1 MLKNRTEWIYWNVK
15 NGAFVTSLCWKL
27 ALPVLPSPLMN
38 PAVESKVESTPSP
51 VPATQARVIVP
62 VPPEAPPAQSPAFF
76 APPPSRFVSGSEL
89 VLEHGAAVP
98 VGSCIQ
104 CGRPACGS
112 RAVALRHPRQP
123 STWFGARPV
132 LEMGLCR
139 KHRDD
144 RSVAVALTW
153 SFLSI
158 GVLLVA
164 IGAVTFSPVSV
175 LIGLL
180 AIGGSGWFRAASP
193 VVATLITETRTVIS
207 GAGAAFLR
215 QMESEEP

>member
-1 MLKNRTEWIYWNVK
+1 
-15 NGAFVTSLCWKL
+15 
-27 ALPVLPSPLMN
+27 
-38 PAVESKVESTPSP
+38 
-51 VPATQARVIVP
+51 
-62 VPPEAPPAQSPAFF
+62 
-76 APPPSRFVSGSEL
+76 
-89 VLEHGAAVP
+89 
-98 VGSCIQ
+98 
-104 CGRPACGS
+104 
-112 RAVALRHPRQP
+112 
-123 STWFGARPV
+123 
-132 LEMGLCR
+132 MGLCR

-158 GVLLVA
+158 GALLVA
-164 IGAVTFSPVSV
+164 IGAVTLSLVSV

-180 AIGGSGWFRAASP
+180 SIGGSGWFRAASP

>member
-1 MLKNRTEWIYWNVK
+1 
-15 NGAFVTSLCWKL
+15 
-27 ALPVLPSPLMN
+27 MN
-38 PAVESKVESTPSP
+38 PAVESKVESAPSP
-51 VPATQARVIVP
+51 VPSTQARVIVP
-62 VPPEAPPAQSPAFF
+62 VPPEAPSAEAPAFF
-76 APPPSRFVSGSEL
+76 APPPSRFVSGTEL

-98 VGSCIQ
+98 VGLCIK

-112 RAVALRHPRQP
+112 WAVALRHPRQP
-123 STWFGARPV
+123 GTWFGARPV
-132 LEMGLCR
+132 LEVGLCQ

-164 IGAVTFSPVSV
+164 VGAMTMSPFSV

-180 AIGGSGWFRAASP
+180 AMGGSGWFRAASP

-215 QMESEEP
+215 QMDSGES

>member
-1 MLKNRTEWIYWNVK
+1 M
-15 NGAFVTSLCWKL
+15 
-27 ALPVLPSPLMN
+27 
-38 PAVESKVESTPSP
+38 
-51 VPATQARVIVP
+51 RVIVP
-62 VPPEAPPAQSPAFF
+62 VPPEAPSAESPTFH
-76 APPPSRFVSGSEL
+76 APPPSRIISGSEL

-98 VGSCIQ
+98 VGFCIK

-112 RAVALRHPRQP
+112 WAIALRNPRQP
-123 STWFGARPV
+123 GTWFGARPV
-132 LEMGLCR
+132 LELGLCQ

-153 SFLSI
+153 SFLAI

-164 IGAVTFSPVSV
+164 VGAMTLSLASV

-180 AIGGSGWFRAASP
+180 AMGGSGWFRAASP
-193 VVATLITETRTVIS
+193 VVANLVTENRIVVS

-215 QMESEEP
+215 QIESGEP